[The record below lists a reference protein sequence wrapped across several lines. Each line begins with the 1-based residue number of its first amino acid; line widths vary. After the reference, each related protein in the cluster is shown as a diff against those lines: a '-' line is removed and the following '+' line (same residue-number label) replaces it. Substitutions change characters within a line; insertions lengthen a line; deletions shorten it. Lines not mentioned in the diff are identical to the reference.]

1 MQDISQWTTHTL
13 RTDSSRPTWLEE
25 RKFEWIPLV
34 TNTLQRVFSG
44 DNLVL
49 VTDRDR
55 EWFCNYVVNV
65 INKNTNRPYIPIIS
79 MQSLFPQI
87 DRNCKNDLGIELV
100 EDFLG
105 SIFSNKYLFWYV
117 GRNDDDGAKLV
128 LNGEFAFLWMFDTD
142 LQNSFTLQSTDPLVD
157 IKLMQM
163 FRIFN
168 LTLEAALFGQIAFD

>member
-1 MQDISQWTTHTL
+1 MQDISQWTTHIL
-13 RTDSSRPTWLEE
+13 RTDESRPTWLEE

-55 EWFCNYVVNV
+55 EWFGDYVVNM
-65 INKNTNRPYIPIIS
+65 INKSVNRPYIPIINIH
-79 MQSLFPQI
+79 SLFPQV
-87 DRNCKNDLGIELV
+87 DKNCKNELGIELV
-100 EDFLG
+100 ADFLG
-105 SIFSNKYLFWYV
+105 NVFNNKYLFWYI
-117 GRNDDDGAKLV
+117 GRNDDRAKLA
-128 LNGEFAFLWMFDTD
+128 LSNDFGFLWLFDTD
-142 LQNSFTLQSTDPLVD
+142 LQNSFTLQSTDTLVD

-168 LTLEAALFGQIAFD
+168 LTIEAALFGQISLD